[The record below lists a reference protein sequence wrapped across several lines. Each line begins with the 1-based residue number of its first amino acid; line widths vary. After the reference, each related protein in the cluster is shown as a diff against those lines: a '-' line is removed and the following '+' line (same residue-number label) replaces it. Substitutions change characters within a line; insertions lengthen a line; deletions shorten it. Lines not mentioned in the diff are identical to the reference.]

1 MQFANGRDQVLP
13 ALLVFVALTLG
24 FAVADLTDIRWL
36 GGLVMV
42 GIGAFA
48 VFSMNRVAGVLR
60 TLIAVVVVVVGF
72 ILSHALGPVL
82 GSYGALF
89 LVTTVCAVVIY
100 LLTKGKIP
108 NSFP

>member
-1 MQFANGRDQVLP
+1 MKFESTVSRATP

-24 FAVADLTDIRWL
+24 FVVADLTDIRWL
-36 GGLVMV
+36 GGLLMV

-60 TLIAVVVVVVGF
+60 TLIGVVVVVIGF
-72 ILSHALGPVL
+72 ILSHALGLML

-89 LVTTVCAVVIY
+89 LVATVCAVVIY

-108 NSFP
+108 NRS

>member
-1 MQFANGRDQVLP
+1 MKFESTVSRATP

-24 FAVADLTDIRWL
+24 FVVADFTDIRWL
-36 GGLVMV
+36 GGLLMV

-60 TLIAVVVVVVGF
+60 TLIGVVVVVIGF
-72 ILSHALGPVL
+72 ILSHALGSML

-89 LVTTVCAVVIY
+89 LVATVCAVVIY

-108 NSFP
+108 NRS

>member
-1 MQFANGRDQVLP
+1 MP
-13 ALLVFVALTLG
+13 ALLVFMALTLG

-60 TLIAVVVVVVGF
+60 TLIGVVVVVVGF

>member
-1 MQFANGRDQVLP
+1 MP

-24 FAVADLTDIRWL
+24 FVVADLTDIRWL

-60 TLIAVVVVVVGF
+60 TLIGVVVVVIGF
-72 ILSHALGPVL
+72 ILSHALGSML

-89 LVTTVCAVVIY
+89 PVATVCAVVIL
-100 LLTKGKIP
+100 LLTSVRAVSPSI
-108 NSFP
+108 

>member
-1 MQFANGRDQVLP
+1 MKFESTVSRATP

-24 FAVADLTDIRWL
+24 FVVADLTDIRWL
-36 GGLVMV
+36 GGLLMV

-60 TLIAVVVVVVGF
+60 TLMGVVVVVIGF
-72 ILSHALGPVL
+72 ILSHALGSML

-89 LVTTVCAVVIY
+89 LVATVCAVVIY

-108 NSFP
+108 NRS